1 MQLSE
6 PLSQNFQHVRSAL
19 LLEYPAMHALPSVL
33 HDARYVSESGSE
45 MRGLPGAA
53 AGGLLVRNVLVV
65 ICRLAIRECS
75 CLSHGGSWVELA
87 AFYLRSR
94 VSGCL
99 ISDICT
105 QSALCWS
112 HGDYNAWCVGRRG
125 MRHLEGQLHRPSEIP
140 YPKLCRT
147 SGRFSHIQTAGE
159 SIKPSGSANLA
170 SYSKLAPS
178 RSTLIGYA
186 HWPAPGLQRIFGPS
200 LVQSS
205 A

>member
-6 PLSQNFQHVRSAL
+6 PLAQKFQHVRSAL
-19 LLEYPAMHALPSVL
+19 LLGYPAMHALPSVL
-33 HDARYVSESGSE
+33 HDARYVSESASE

-53 AGGLLVRNVLVV
+53 AGGLVVLV
-65 ICRLAIRECS
+65 CRLAIRECS

-94 VSGCL
+94 VSGSL
-99 ISDICT
+99 ISDICA

-125 MRHLEGQLHRPSEIP
+125 MRHLEGQLQRPSEIP
-140 YPKLCRT
+140 YPKLCQT
-147 SGRFSHIQTAGE
+147 SGRFSHIRTAGG
-159 SIKPSGSANLA
+159 SIKPSGRTNLA

-200 LVQSS
+200 LVRSS